1 MPSNVTTESYI
12 SYFRK
17 IAISNPEIAHD
28 PESETADSDPQ
39 KKKFT
44 RWSADEAING
54 LRNKIGFPALLLEM
68 YEVQSRAEVPYDVKG
83 FYTGAFTIVAHATN
97 GDVSTEEEA
106 FKTTERIYQNILK
119 QIFQDHYGKNKDRCS
134 TPFAEFSFSNM
145 NIVPVGPLFEN
156 EFGWRI
162 EFQFKPLYLLKITDM
177 PYGVIEELSPDGGF
191 LFADG
196 YVEVP
201 AGRLVDKVLVQPEV
215 ESSITAGLTEG
226 SDNVM
231 AATETPTAANGD
243 RIVSQDIVCREK
255 TKIYFSGITG
265 KTKVIVYARKLS

>member
-17 IAISNPEIAHD
+17 IAISIQEIAHNPD
-28 PESETADSDPQ
+28 SETGDSAINE
-39 KKKFT
+39 KHFT
-44 RWSADEAING
+44 RWSADEAVSG

-68 YEVQSRAEVPYDVKG
+68 YEIITRAEIPGDVKG
-83 FYTGAFTIVAHATN
+83 FYTGAFTILAHATPS
-97 GDVSTEEEA
+97 DVSSETAAYE
-106 FKTTERIYQNILK
+106 TTERIYQNILK
-119 QIFQDHYGKNKDRCS
+119 QIYQDHYGKNKDRCS
-134 TPFAEFSFSNM
+134 TPFAEFSFNNL

-191 LFADG
+191 LYADG

-201 AGRLVDKVLVQPEV
+201 AGRLVDKIYLQPTV
-215 ESSITAGLTEG
+215 ESDLIAGFEEDSEDILASGVT
-226 SDNVM
+226 
-231 AATETPTAANGD
+231 TPANGD
-243 RIVSQDIVCREK
+243 RVLSQDIVCREK
-255 TKIYFSGITG
+255 TKIYFGGITA